1 MSVFKKSL
9 ILIEGDVAELVERRT
24 SNTGPMVRTPSEAIP
39 LRDSLESIGK
49 KSVCFHC
56 IISSQR

>member
-1 MSVFKKSL
+1 MSLIKKSL
-9 ILIEGDVAELVERRT
+9 ILIEGDVAQLVERRT
-24 SNTGPMVRTPSEAIP
+24 SNTGPMVRTPSEAIL